1 MRSFLHHYLW
11 ILVSLFM
18 AAFFQGCTCCAYLNH
33 MFNAERAFEEAAELR
48 TARTDSIPGD
58 SSFPSMDERKKYDRV
73 IEKGSRV
80 LERFPKNK
88 KRTAEAVFMMGES
101 FRHKQEWNKAITKY
115 DEFERYFS
123 DHDSMPVIQY
133 QRAYCLYRNGEYNIS
148 RFALEPVLNAGKAH
162 PYYYEGQNL
171 LSLLEEKSD
180 LPNEAIAALE
190 NMLADTLGSPY
201 MRAKIHFRLAG
212 LYFKIENW
220 AKSREHYLAKEIKE
234 LTIREKMT
242 ASIQAAE
249 CLGNQKE
256 YLKAAE
262 EYKKLMVEKDYQ
274 ESLPEFIVR
283 YGELLKLGEKMTEA
297 RAAFRKAIQD
307 YPRTVYTAR
316 SYFHLGD
323 DEQVRRRAYEQALVY
338 YDSSFVSKPNS
349 TWGQDSRERRDALRR
364 MLALNNANEKI
375 KSDTAEVVQ
384 KRFFDSEFQIA
395 ELFLFKLSE
404 VDSAI
409 QRLDAIIEK
418 SDDSTRVLRASYA
431 RAFIYDEFKND
442 PNQAETL
449 YKEIIEKYPSTEYA
463 KQAQVNLGMRV
474 SIKTE
479 EDHAYE
485 RFLKA
490 ESLWF
495 AAESIP
501 LEQIAQVDSAYR
513 QAFVAYDSVYLVY
526 PKTQSG
532 IQALFMK
539 GIFYQMYP
547 NTIDSAVYVFKELR
561 SKFGQTP
568 WGIEADR
575 RLQTRVTITDDE
587 LKRLRS
593 RIQQNEEHI
602 ERLSKQYYESLQP
615 KKVADPTQEVKTKE
629 EEILENT
636 YNSMYDFE

>member
-1 MRSFLHHYLW
+1 M
-11 ILVSLFM
+11 
-18 AAFFQGCTCCAYLNH
+18 
-33 MFNAERAFEEAAELR
+33 
-48 TARTDSIPGD
+48 
-58 SSFPSMDERKKYDRV
+58 
-73 IEKGSRV
+73 
-80 LERFPKNK
+80 
-88 KRTAEAVFMMGES
+88 
-101 FRHKQEWNKAITKY
+101 
-115 DEFERYFS
+115 
-123 DHDSMPVIQY
+123 
-133 QRAYCLYRNGEYNIS
+133 
-148 RFALEPVLNAGKAH
+148 EPVLNAGKAH

-171 LSLLEEKSD
+171 LSLLQEKSD

-190 NMLADTLGSPY
+190 NMLADTLGTPY

-212 LYFKIENW
+212 LYFKVENW

-234 LTIREKMT
+234 LTIREKMA

-256 YLKAAE
+256 YLQAAE
-262 EYKKLMVEKDYQ
+262 EYKKLMIEKDYQ

-283 YGELLKLGEKMTEA
+283 YGELLKLGDKMSEA
-297 RAAFRKAIQD
+297 RGAFRKAIED
-307 YPRTVYTAR
+307 YPKTVYTAR

-323 DEQVRRRAYEQALVY
+323 DEQVRKRAYEQALVY

-375 KSDTAEVVQ
+375 KSDTAKTVQ

-442 PNQAETL
+442 PDQAETL

-474 SIKTE
+474 TVKTE

-501 LEQIAQVDSAYR
+501 LEQMAQVDSAYR

-539 GIFYQMYP
+539 GVFYQMYP
-547 NTIDSAVYVFKELR
+547 NTIDSAVFVFKELR
-561 SKFGQTP
+561 SKYGQTP
-568 WGIEADR
+568 WG
-575 RLQTRVTITDDE
+575 
-587 LKRLRS
+587 
-593 RIQQNEEHI
+593 
-602 ERLSKQYYESLQP
+602 Y
-615 KKVADPTQEVKTKE
+615 
-629 EEILENT
+629 
-636 YNSMYDFE
+636 